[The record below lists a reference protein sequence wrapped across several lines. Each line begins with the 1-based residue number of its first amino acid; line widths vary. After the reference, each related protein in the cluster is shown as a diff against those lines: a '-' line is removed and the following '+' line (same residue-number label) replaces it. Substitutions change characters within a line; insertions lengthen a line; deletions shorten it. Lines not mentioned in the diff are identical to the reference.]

1 MRGRFRPNYLVHL
14 QECRLL
20 THLYWQVNLD
30 ILTYPSIWHF
40 EPFLSVYVPVAS
52 HYNCN
57 FLTCLGPCLWQIR
70 SYNGGRVIYG
80 IMRTCKSCLSTQCN
94 LSTQASIQTWYMY
107 NDWKKNAD
115 TDVKWFRKCFLNL
128 CHWFLLLNRVKK
140 ICWLHARVGSSSAEV
155 KN

>member
-14 QECRLL
+14 QECHLL

-107 NDWKKNAD
+107 NDWKKKLLILMSNDSGNAFWTFVID
-115 TDVKWFRKCFLNL
+115 FYYSIELRKYVDSML
-128 CHWFLLLNRVKK
+128 
-140 ICWLHARVGSSSAEV
+140 G
-155 KN
+155 